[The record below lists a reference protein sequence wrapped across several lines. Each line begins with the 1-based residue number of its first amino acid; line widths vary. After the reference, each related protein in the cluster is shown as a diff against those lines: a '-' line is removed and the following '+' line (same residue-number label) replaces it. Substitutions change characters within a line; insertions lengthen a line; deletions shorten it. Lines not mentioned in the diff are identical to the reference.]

1 MKLLLKFNLIFLLV
15 FVLGLA
21 AASLIARGLLQK
33 VATEEV
39 VDRARLLMEKAN
51 AVSTYTATQIKPLLA
66 ESLRVFRSCPLI
78 TLKDAQSSLQM
89 LAIACYVCALR
100 LDRTPFERAAR
111 SRPKN
116 SQALSR

>member
-51 AVSTYTATQIKPLLA
+51 AVSTYTATQIKPLQA
-66 ESLRVFRSCPLI
+66 MASICNDDWASLSVMSGHERK
-78 TLKDAQSSLQM
+78 T
-89 LAIACYVCALR
+89 LR
-100 LDRTPFERAAR
+100 LSA
-111 SRPKN
+111 
-116 SQALSR
+116 QADGRWVR